1 MTQAESSSS
10 PAPIS
15 FRVARPDDLPEIL
28 ALLADD
34 AVARERTGYAEA
46 PTPALLAAF
55 DEISADPNNELL
67 VGELQAGEL
76 LVGEPLAGERQ
87 VQIIATLQ
95 LTLIP
100 GLSRGGMR
108 RAQVEAVRVRADLRG
123 QRIGERLMAYAI
135 DRARQRGCGL
145 MQLTTDLQREAAH
158 RFYLRLGFEAT
169 HAGMKRKL

>member
-10 PAPIS
+10 PAAIS

-46 PTPALLAAF
+46 PTPALRAAF
-55 DEISADPNNELL
+55 EEISADPNNELL
-67 VGELQAGEL
+67 VGELQAGE
-76 LVGEPLAGERQ
+76 PLTGKPQ

-135 DRARQRGCGL
+135 DLARQRGCGL

>member
-46 PTPALLAAF
+46 PTPALRAAF

-76 LVGEPLAGERQ
+76 LAGKPQ